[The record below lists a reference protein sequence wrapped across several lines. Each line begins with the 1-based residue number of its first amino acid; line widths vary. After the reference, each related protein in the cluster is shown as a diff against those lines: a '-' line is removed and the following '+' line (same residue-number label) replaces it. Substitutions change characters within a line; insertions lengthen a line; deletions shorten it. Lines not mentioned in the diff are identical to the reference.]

1 MPFHKELNGSTH
13 HGFIQPWATLS
24 HSPCDIK
31 HPLITIW
38 IFPGPVK
45 IYIIFNQSIVNKSME
60 DQNIRNKISYIEMVL
75 FRTCGFWGLECERE
89 QVKGIWVLW
98 IWMFRSVISIV
109 VVEIHRC
116 FRKGGFEM
124 VLFRACGL
132 WRLEWERERNIF
144 LKWFHC
150 FALVL
155 GSL

>member
-89 QVKGIWVLW
+89 QVKGI
-98 IWMFRSVISIV
+98 
-109 VVEIHRC
+109 
-116 FRKGGFEM
+116 
-124 VLFRACGL
+124 
-132 WRLEWERERNIF
+132 
-144 LKWFHC
+144 
-150 FALVL
+150 
-155 GSL
+155 